1 MKKLVFII
9 FFLITTQSLGQTIT
23 VSSGWTASVLASSY
37 TEAGSNYT
45 ANVSSATNQS
55 LVSISGFSFN
65 SSYTV
70 RIHKS
75 DIDWDSSLILS
86 ARRRTN
92 GTGGSTGTI
101 NGVTSYIALSNSP
114 QVFYSGNMG
123 NATSRTNV
131 AVQYRIGGRSL
142 LLPAKTYQTTVV
154 YTVSN

>member
-1 MKKLVFII
+1 MKKLLLIS
-9 FFLITTQSLGQTIT
+9 FLFNAIAVYSQSIT
-23 VSSGWTASVLASSY
+23 VSSGWTAEVLASSY

-75 DIDWDSSLILS
+75 DIDWNPSLTLS
-86 ARRRTN
+86 ARRRTT

-101 NGVTSYIALSNSP
+101 NGVTSYISLSGTP
-114 QVFYSGNMG
+114 QVFYSGNVG
-123 NATSRTNV
+123 NATGRSNV
-131 AVQYRIGGRSL
+131 GVQYRIGGRSL